1 MRRLE
6 AADLIAIWEH
16 GHDQDGIERAL
27 TILGA
32 VAPDRSRDDL
42 ARLPIGRR
50 DLLLLAVRSRTFGRP
65 LASVADCPTCR
76 EQLECALDADA
87 IGRELAAGS
96 EADEAPGEF
105 RASVDGFDIVYRLP
119 TSDDLL
125 AAAGCADLATARAL
139 LIERCIGAASHEGDP
154 VSPCDLPT
162 GVLAAVAAAMEERDQ
177 ASLIDLDLTCP
188 SCGHRWQA
196 PLDIAGFFWAEI
208 AAAARR
214 LVLEVNALARAYG
227 WREEDI
233 LTMSA
238 ARRQCY
244 MDLVL

>member
-1 MRRLE
+1 VRRLE
-6 AADLIAIWEH
+6 AADLIAIWER

-96 EADEAPGEF
+96 EAVEAPGEL
-105 RASVDGFDIVYRLP
+105 RARGDGFDGVYRLP
-119 TSDDLL
+119 ASDDLR
-125 AAAGCADLATARAL
+125 AAAGCVDLAAARAL
-139 LIERCIGAASHEGDP
+139 LVERCVRATSHEGHS
-154 VSPCDLPT
+154 VSPCDSPA

-177 ASLIDLDLTCP
+177 ASLIDLDLRCP
-188 SCGHRWQA
+188 SCGHQWQA
-196 PLDIAGFFWAEI
+196 LLDIAAFFWTEI
-208 AAAARR
+208 AVAARR
-214 LVLEVNALARAYG
+214 LVLEVDALARAYG

-244 MDLVL
+244 LDLVL